1 MPVAPAS
8 PVDLLELISRSG
20 IATAE
25 ALAEAAPDGTL
36 PADPRKAAAVLMQKG
51 VITRF
56 QAQQLLQGRHKG
68 FVLGPYVVLDL
79 LGRGGM
85 GAVYLAK
92 HTDLHRKVAVKLLV
106 PVRDTDQKL
115 AYERFIREAR
125 SAAALDHPNIVR
137 LFDVSRYNDVPFLV
151 MEYVDGET
159 LQQILDRSG
168 PLPPSHAADA
178 IAQAAAGLQHA
189 HERNFVHRDIK
200 PGNLIRD
207 RFGSVKILDMGLA
220 RSFEDPDHKL
230 TETLD
235 SGAVVGTADFISP
248 EQALNAPNIDIRSD
262 IYSLGD
268 LLHARGREG
277 PVRREHDTETAQP
290 PDAVGAETHGRR
302 PDGAG
307 ETLGDRGEDDGE
319 ETGGPV
325 PDTGR
330 GDRGTCTVAR
340 ELGPRRGRALAD
352 ELGDRFGFE
361 REFGGARQRAVFPP
375 PRLPWRRRFQRG
387 EPAGR
392 GSGNGSRRI
401 RGDGPFAESN
411 RDRNPV
417 LANFGQTWRVEEAG
431 FVRRGWCLASR
442 CGSRHRPARP
452 LILRYHFT
460 NALDSGSRS
469 PR

>member
-25 ALAEAAPDGTL
+25 ALAEAALDGTL

-159 LQQILDRSG
+159 LQQILDRTG

-262 IYSLGD
+262 IYSLGATFYTLVAGKVPFEGNTTQK
-268 LLHARGREG
+268 LLNHQMRVA
-277 PVRREHDTETAQP
+277 PKLT
-290 PDAVGAETHGRR
+290 DADPT
-302 PDGAG
+302 
-307 ETLGDRGEDDGE
+307 
-319 ETGGPV
+319 V
-325 PDTGR
+325 PEKLSAI
-330 GDRGTCTVAR
+330 VAKMMAKK
-340 ELGPRRGRALAD
+340 P
-352 ELGDRFGFE
+352 GDRFQTPAEVIAALAPWLGNSARVVAGLSRTNLAIGSASSASLVELASGQSSRRLGYRGGDDSSEVNPLVVAPETGAVASAETARSLNPTAIETPSLQASGKLGGWKKPVLFAV
-361 REFGGARQRAVFPP
+361 GGA
-375 PRLPWRRRFQRG
+375 LLLG
-387 EPAGR
+387 AGAAI
-392 GSGNGSRRI
+392 G
-401 RGDGPFAESN
+401 
-411 RDRNPV
+411 
-417 LANFGQTWRVEEAG
+417 LL
-431 FVRRGWCLASR
+431 VR
-442 CGSRHRPARP
+442 
-452 LILRYHFT
+452 
-460 NALDSGSRS
+460 
-469 PR
+469 